1 MAYRRANLPGGRRSR
16 AGWGRDRFRKESKMR
31 SPTFLML
38 ICAASMSCAALARD
52 YQSVRIVAP
61 KPDATVH
68 DNSGRLSVTL
78 ALRPPLD
85 RKAGDRI
92 VLLLDGKPVAHGTE
106 VRFELAGVDRGSH
119 RLQAQ
124 ITAADGTVLVA
135 SPLVAFQMW
144 RASRL
149 FPGRRH

>member
-1 MAYRRANLPGGRRSR
+1 M
-16 AGWGRDRFRKESKMR
+16 RF
-31 SPTFLML
+31 PTVLML
-38 ICAASMSCAALARD
+38 ICAASMSCVALGRD

-61 KPDATVH
+61 NPDATVH
-68 DNSGRLSVTL
+68 DNGGSLSVTL
-78 ALRPPLD
+78 VLQPPLD

-92 VLLLDGKPVAHGTE
+92 VLLLDNKAIARGAE
-106 VRFELAGVDRGSH
+106 ARFQLSGIDRGSH

-124 ITAADGTVLVA
+124 VTAADGTVLVA
-135 SPLVAFQMW
+135 SPPVSFQMW